1 MDWQQLI
8 LFRLS
13 EQGRAVR
20 MPLHQ
25 AFSLAEKAVAEG
37 RREAEFFI
45 YQLLKQQPG
54 FNEAY
59 AV

>member
-1 MDWQQLI
+1 
-8 LFRLS
+8 
-13 EQGRAVR
+13 